1 MESHEFIAGVEMSV
15 VQCVLLSVVSPSR
28 HGKAKEFMT
37 GMSMEVT
44 VGDLTV
50 VITDYEPKPK
60 RKRSSTDSHDS
71 SSFLSNTDTGSPS
84 LSNGRAPDWG
94 AGFVER
100 PAAFLIA
107 CFVWLLWNRTELCR
121 DDVLIF
127 QTAASPSWKAERDWG
142 CRRSRWVI
150 FWWRW
155 SDVKMWRCRHF
166 VRILYLWCLWWL

>member
-1 MESHEFIAGVEMSV
+1 MESHEFIDGVEMFV
-15 VQCVLLSVVSPSR
+15 VQCVLLCVVSPSR

-107 CFVWLLWNRTELCR
+107 CFVWLYFEIERCVEMTFWYLKLRQ
-121 DDVLIF
+121 VLRE
-127 QTAASPSWKAERDWG
+127 AERLRLEAQSLNG
-142 CRRSRWVI
+142 
-150 FWWRW
+150 
-155 SDVKMWRCRHF
+155 
-166 VRILYLWCLWWL
+166 ILMKWC